1 MEGLKA
7 RIFDIRRFSTHDGNG
22 IRTTVFFKGCP
33 LSCVWC
39 HNPEGINP
47 KQRVMY
53 FSNHC
58 IGCGNCLRLAKNGGV
73 TLAPASAARPD
84 VTKNKGTGKDEKNGL
99 PTSTIRLDVTKD
111 EDWNSIVDACPS
123 GAMAWDSSWMPVED
137 VLEQVLKD
145 LPFYRYGGG
154 VTLSGGEPLMQP
166 AFALELLKALK
177 HRGVHTAIE
186 TSLFAPS
193 SVLEEILPY
202 LDFVYADCKLFDGEE
217 HQRYTGVPNELIK
230 ENLRI
235 LLNTKH
241 GKNVTIRTPMIPQ
254 ITATA
259 ENIAAISR
267 FLCGINPGVTYE
279 LLNYNPLA
287 EAKYHLLDKE
297 YYAKENPGRYSSQD
311 MEAFAQIAR
320 NHGIQQVIIES

>member
-73 TLAPASAARPD
+73 TLA
-84 VTKNKGTGKDEKNGL
+84 

-177 HRGVHTAIE
+177 HRGIHTAIE

-241 GKNVTIRTPMIPQ
+241 GENVTIRTPMIPQ

-267 FLCGINPGVTYE
+267 FLSGINPGVTYE